1 MILLYHTKKFV
12 EVSVFVRISV
22 KNNLQ
27 KFPKLQIYICCL
39 HNRICFIGKQVKKMK
54 LFKLK
59 VLDLEQKKIR
69 VHIIYK
75 THANLQY

>member
-1 MILLYHTKKFV
+1 
-12 EVSVFVRISV
+12 
-22 KNNLQ
+22 
-27 KFPKLQIYICCL
+27 
-39 HNRICFIGKQVKKMK
+39 MK